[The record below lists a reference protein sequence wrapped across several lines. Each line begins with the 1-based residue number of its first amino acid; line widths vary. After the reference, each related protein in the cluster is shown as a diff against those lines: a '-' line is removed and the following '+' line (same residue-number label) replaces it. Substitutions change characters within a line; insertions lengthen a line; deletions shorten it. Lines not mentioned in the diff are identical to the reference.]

1 MKGILHLTDPAGNRT
16 GQVLELQAGDV
27 AGLLAAA
34 RGRLAN
40 PHIVGTQVP
49 AQASKALDVWDGAI
63 LEGEAGSSRIGIL
76 EVQ

>member
-1 MKGILHLTDPAGNRT
+1 MKGSLHLTDPAGNRT

-34 RGRLAN
+34 RGRLSN

-49 AQASKALDVWDGAI
+49 ASQRQLDVWDSAV
-63 LEGEAGSSRIGIL
+63 LEGESGAARIGLL
-76 EVQ
+76 EVDE

>member
-1 MKGILHLTDPAGNRT
+1 MRGSLHLTDPAGNRT

-34 RGRLAN
+34 RGQLAN

-49 AQASKALDVWDGAI
+49 AAQRQLDVWDEAV
-63 LEGEAGSSRIGIL
+63 LEGQSGPTRIGLL
-76 EVQ
+76 EVE

>member
-1 MKGILHLTDPAGNRT
+1 MRGILHLTDQAGNRT

-34 RGRLAN
+34 RGRLDN

-49 AQASKALDVWDGAI
+49 VQASKALDIWDSAV
-63 LEGEAGSSRIGIL
+63 LEGESGASRIGVL